1 MSVIEAKQNWL
12 QLTAVQ
18 AGGVICLP
26 IFLIGHALA
35 NSYGTFSAVA
45 AIVAGNLL
53 LLLMGAVTAWS
64 AAYSRKSTAEM
75 SVDIFGDLGRYLF
88 ASAMVVSMMGW
99 FAIQLNLMTLG
110 IQEVFEG
117 VPSSVCNLCLGMAVT
132 AAGIKGMKGLER
144 IVNWSMPLLLLTI
157 LYALFQKGDASPS
170 TIGGGIVTFQGVS
183 LVLAAAIAA
192 VVDLPTF
199 FRLSRS
205 PKDGLIAS
213 CVLFGMVLP
222 LLEGVGVYLFANRA
236 DENFVRVL
244 ASPDSPLLWKGWVF
258 AFIVFAG
265 WTTNQAN
272 LYSAAVSMETIRPGM
287 EKNIQVLALGVS
299 GALISCLN
307 VLDHLSGILDMI
319 GILLGSMGAVLI
331 VHCLLNGRTDK
342 KGNLFA
348 WMVGVAAGCISQ
360 MGYALMKIP
369 VVDAFFCALLATGA
383 VFLMNMYQSEEV
395 RNETAV

>member
-1 MSVIEAKQNWL
+1 VNIIETKQNWL
-12 QLTAVQ
+12 QLTAIQ

-35 NSYGTFSAVA
+35 NNYGALSAVA
-45 AIVAGNLL
+45 AILVGNLL
-53 LLLMGAVTAWS
+53 LLVMGAIMAWS
-64 AAYSRKSTAEM
+64 AACSRKSTAEM
-75 SVDIFGDLGRYLF
+75 SVEIFGNLGRYLF
-88 ASAMVVSMMGW
+88 ASAMVASMMGW

-117 VPSSVCNLCLGMAVT
+117 VPSTVCNLCLGMAVT
-132 AAGIKGMKGLER
+132 IAGITGMKGLER

-157 LYALFQKGDASPS
+157 LYALFQKGDATHSS
-170 TIGGGIVTFQGVS
+170 MGAEILTFQGVS

-213 CVLFGMVLP
+213 CVLFGLVLP
-222 LLEGVGVYLFANRA
+222 LLEGVGVYLFANQA

-244 ASPDSPLLWKGWVF
+244 ASADSPLIWKGWVF

-272 LYSAAVSMETIRPGM
+272 LYSAAVSMETICPRS
-287 EKNIQVLALGVS
+287 EKNVQILTLGIC
-299 GALISCLN
+299 GALLSCLN
-307 VLDHLSGILDMI
+307 VLDHLVGILDMI

-331 VHCLLNGRTDK
+331 VHCLLRDRSEK
-342 KGNLFA
+342 RGNLLA
-348 WMVGVAAGCISQ
+348 WMAGIAAGSISQ
-360 MGYALMKIP
+360 MGYAFTGIP
-369 VVDAFFCALLATGA
+369 VVDAFFCALLGMG
-383 VFLMNMYQSEEV
+383 VVVLLSMYQREDIE
-395 RNETAV
+395 NESTV